1 MNPEG
6 LIFNAILNI
15 AQQEVATKNID
26 RTQAIELATQA
37 VDLML
42 AKARELAQK
51 YDAGTQQQ

>member
-1 MNPEG
+1 MNPES

-42 AKARELAQK
+42 AKAKELAQK
-51 YDAGTQQQ
+51 YDANTQQQ